1 MLDELADFTMEA
13 ITGVFFA
20 DYATPEL
27 MEGVKRY
34 MPTIVA
40 GLFSIPVRFP
50 WPLNEL
56 ALFSFGK
63 AMDAREAFSGVIR
76 GVLEERRADISSAGG
91 ACGKSAGVLDSLVE
105 TLRGQEGTLD
115 DNFIFDTVRMA
126 CDLGLPSTLAGTIH
140 VPYNRRRASGP
151 NSRIVLIFPNQVI
164 NIMFAGTDTT
174 ASALS
179 RTLQLLATADDGKE
193 IITSLRQ
200 ELSNEATSSDDNELD
215 DTTGSKGDASRRG
228 ILDEF
233 PLLDA
238 VILET
243 FR

>member
-1 MLDELADFTMEA
+1 
-13 ITGVFFA
+13 
-20 DYATPEL
+20 
-27 MEGVKRY
+27 
-34 MPTIVA
+34 
-40 GLFSIPVRFP
+40 
-50 WPLNEL
+50 
-56 ALFSFGK
+56 
-63 AMDAREAFSGVIR
+63 
-76 GVLEERRADISSAGG
+76 
-91 ACGKSAGVLDSLVE
+91 
-105 TLRGQEGTLD
+105 
-115 DNFIFDTVRMA
+115 
-126 CDLGLPSTLAGTIH
+126 
-140 VPYNRRRASGP
+140 
-151 NSRIVLIFPNQVI
+151 
-164 NIMFAGTDTT
+164 MFAGTDTT